1 MRRVSFNG
9 YLGDKLAIGYRL
21 SAIGYRDILPKQPW
35 WDVGRRS
42 VVDDQ
47 VTPISTGI
55 EMRPLQDLIEIIAN
69 DSREEIFI
77 AGGEKIHR
85 LFMPYADTLYLT
97 EVDLEPAGDTT
108 FPDLPADFHCTERV
122 DVSGPTR

>member
-9 YLGDKLAIGYRL
+9 YLGDRL
-21 SAIGYRDILPKQPW
+21 AIGYRDILTEQPR

-47 VTPISTGI
+47 VTPISTRI
-55 EMRPLQDLIEIIAN
+55 EMRPLQDLIEVIAN
-69 DSREEIFI
+69 DAREEIFI
-77 AGGEKIHR
+77 AGREHIHR

-97 EVDLEPAGDTT
+97 EADLEPAGDTT
-108 FPDLPADFHCTERV
+108 FPDRPADFHCTERV